1 MPKRICGSSRQ
12 HNFPT
17 MDSGGH
23 IDECSGC
30 NLRSASL
37 SVVVWCCNNHI
48 GVALA
53 CFEMAVLQPLRNF
66 QRSEVRLLLWG
77 PLWFSEEE
85 KHTIIVWSDV
95 TDAKWKRITKT
106 LGKDLWKQTVIQWL
120 CPNLKLL
127 IIHATIYPVNWLR
140 QFLSFRF

>member
-1 MPKRICGSSRQ
+1 
-12 HNFPT
+12 
-17 MDSGGH
+17 
-23 IDECSGC
+23 
-30 NLRSASL
+30 
-37 SVVVWCCNNHI
+37 
-48 GVALA
+48 
-53 CFEMAVLQPLRNF
+53 
-66 QRSEVRLLLWG
+66 
-77 PLWFSEEE
+77 
-85 KHTIIVWSDV
+85 V